1 MRLLPGS
8 ARGPKAAH
16 DLGSASAGKPQ
27 TPGGSLGSAQLQH
40 LMLTPNLASN
50 KGVAGQHQT
59 LTANNSLFEQPQ
71 RSDSSAMKLQENPTV
86 HPTSQTSSNH

>member
-1 MRLLPGS
+1 
-8 ARGPKAAH
+8 
-16 DLGSASAGKPQ
+16 
-27 TPGGSLGSAQLQH
+27 
-40 LMLTPNLASN
+40 MLTPNLASK